1 MTPRRRRIL
10 LALLATPLLAVLAFV
25 VTFRAL
31 LFRPELDVV
40 SIKTE
45 APYQDPKLLAEAW
58 ALPVAAT
65 YQKAGLL
72 FQTNGSYCG
81 PTSIANALSSTG
93 EAPLT
98 PDGVVANTGKCS
110 LGICF
115 GGLTLDELAEVTRQ
129 RTKRTV
135 TVLRDLDLA
144 AFRAELAK
152 VNDPARRYV
161 INFDRAPLFRRG
173 GGHHSPIGGYLAD
186 RDLVFILDV
195 NRTFQP
201 WLVSSERLWKAM
213 DTVDGTNH
221 KKRGLLRIE

>member
-10 LALLATPLLAVLAFV
+10 LALLATPLVAVLAFV
-25 VTFRAL
+25 ITFRAL

-40 SIKTE
+40 SIKSE
-45 APYQDPKLLAEAW
+45 ATYQDPALLAQAW

-65 YQKAGLL
+65 YQKAGLVS
-72 FQTNGSYCG
+72 QPNGSYCG
-81 PTSIANALSSTG
+81 PTSVANALTSVG
-93 EAPLT
+93 ETPLT

-110 LGICF
+110 FGICF

-144 AFRAELAK
+144 GFRAELAK
-152 VNDPARRYV
+152 VNDPSHRYV

-186 RDLVFILDV
+186 RDLVLVLDV

-213 DTVDGTNH
+213 DTMDPSSG
-221 KKRGLLRIE
+221 KKRGLLRID